1 MRTNPP
7 FAQISG
13 NISLTPASQIPMS
26 TATLSPQVLDED
38 LQIVRGTLA
47 AIAGDVRCFSGGAAD
62 AIQEALEKVDLARKK
77 FSQAAPI

>member
-1 MRTNPP
+1 MRTNSS
-7 FAQISG
+7 FNKISG
-13 NISLTPASQIPMS
+13 NISPTPASQFPMS

-62 AIQEALEKVDLARKK
+62 AILEALEKLDTARKE
-77 FSQAAPI
+77 FSLAAPT